1 MSEPATEAI
10 TIEDICS
17 KIVQRFG
24 RLLVAQLYPAKIGE
38 IVPPPAVISLNQR
51 SNQKVRIVKQVT
63 LEEFQEQGNFIAALL
78 GRALLP
84 QEPNWYF
91 YEVESD

>member
-24 RLLVAQLYPAKIGE
+24 RLLIGKVYPAEIGE
-38 IVPPPAVISLNQR
+38 IIPLVMGALKLR
-51 SNQKVRIVKQVT
+51 ANQKVRVVKQVT
-63 LEEFQEQGNFIAALL
+63 LEEFQEQGVFIAALL
-78 GRALLP
+78 GRLP
-84 QEPNWYF
+84 LRQEPNWYF